1 MRSRLALLAGALILL
16 GSSVALAQT
25 PGGAYGS
32 PPGPG
37 GFAARRMQ
45 RLLQGITLTPEQ
57 QAKVDSIT
65 ARYRPQM
72 PAFTPGA
79 FPDSATRAKL
89 REVNDRQDA
98 EIRAVLTADQQQVWD
113 DNVAQMRARM
123 RQRAPGNR

>member
-1 MRSRLALLAGALILL
+1 MRSRLALLTSGLMLI
-16 GSSVALAQT
+16 GSAAALAQN
-25 PGGAYGS
+25 PGG

-37 GFAARRMQ
+37 GFAGRRLQ

-57 QAKVDSIT
+57 QTKVDSIS

-72 PAFTPGA
+72 PAFTPGM
-79 FPDSATRAKL
+79 FPDSATRAKM

-98 EIRAVLTADQQQVWD
+98 EIRAVLTPDQQTVWD

-123 RQRAPGNR
+123 MQRAPGDR

>member
-1 MRSRLALLAGALILL
+1 MRSRLAVLTTALALL
-16 GSSVALAQT
+16 GSSVALAQN
-25 PGGAYGS
+25 PGG

-65 ARYRPQM
+65 ARYAAQM

-79 FPDSATRAKL
+79 PPDSATRAKFRDL
-89 REVNDRQDA
+89 NEKEDA
-98 EIRAVLTADQQQVWD
+98 EIRAVLTADQQKTWD
-113 DNVAQMRARM
+113 ANVEQMRSRM
-123 RQRAPGNR
+123 QRRPPGGR